1 LFPDNNQ
8 FAQTLLWLIA
18 NLGTEND
25 LSIQSSIICSKL
37 FNYIN
42 INTKNISTSIKKE
55 AVWAL
60 TNLITGADLE
70 LAGTIISLDGMNS
83 LIQVM
88 MYETNPDI
96 LQISLEGI
104 KNLLKLGDDFSELN
118 NLKNPIKVK
127 FEELG
132 GNIALENLL
141 KHPHKCVYNEA
152 KELLNKYFGELF
164 MNEDNYFDNI

>member
-1 LFPDNNQ
+1 
-8 FAQTLLWLIA
+8 
-18 NLGTEND
+18 
-25 LSIQSSIICSKL
+25 
-37 FNYIN
+37 
-42 INTKNISTSIKKE
+42 
-55 AVWAL
+55 
-60 TNLITGADLE
+60 
-70 LAGTIISLDGMNS
+70 MNS